1 MSLDRTL
8 AALGAIATI
17 ATFAVAGSAQET
29 APEPTPPAEWS
40 SQCVSVARG
49 GDADCSMEQRLVVQ
63 ETGQLVIVVS
73 VRVPHAPR
81 TPAMLVQLP
90 LGLFLP
96 AGIQLGIDDRATQN
110 LPVQRCDA
118 NGCYAGL
125 AVDAAL
131 LAALKAGKALRLT
144 MRNMA
149 QEPVTFEVPLAGF
162 SAAFERID

>member
-1 MSLDRTL
+1 
-8 AALGAIATI
+8 
-17 ATFAVAGSAQET
+17 
-29 APEPTPPAEWS
+29 
-40 SQCVSVARG
+40 
-49 GDADCSMEQRLVVQ
+49 VVQ
-63 ETGQLVIVVS
+63 ETGQLVIVAS
-73 VRVPHAPR
+73 IRVPHAPR

-96 AGIQLGIDDRATQN
+96 AGIQLGVDDQATRN

-125 AVDAAL
+125 SVDGAL

-162 SAAFERID
+162 TAAFERID

>member
-1 MSLDRTL
+1 M
-8 AALGAIATI
+8 ALCGVPA
-17 ATFAVAGSAQET
+17 SAQEA
-29 APEPTPPAEWS
+29 APAPAPPAEWS
-40 SQCVSVARG
+40 SQCISVARG
-49 GDADCSMEQRLVVQ
+49 GDADCSIEQRLVVQ

-81 TPAMLVQLP
+81 TPAMLIQLP

-96 AGIQLGIDDRATQN
+96 AGIQLGVDDRTTQT

-118 NGCYAGL
+118 NGCYVGL
-125 AVDAAL
+125 SLDASL